1 MFLEEGTENASSASP
16 QPGDACR
23 LGLPGPRNQV
33 TPDALHYPIT
43 MVVLEARLHVMC
55 EKALAM
61 TADQARQIVGSPFP
75 ELTPVVRPRSQLRF
89 AVQRICKA
97 ALPSLPA

>member
-43 MVVLEARLHVMC
+43 MAALTAGRLSRFKDATFASH
-55 EKALAM
+55 E
-61 TADQARQIVGSPFP
+61 RGRWSPFP
-75 ELTPVVRPRSQLRF
+75 ELTPVGRPLS
-89 AVQRICKA
+89 A
-97 ALPSLPA
+97 ALCCAKDLQSGSS